1 MKSFKKIGLWLTT
14 MTILFSSLM
23 PLTQI
28 GVNRVAAAE
37 NPITINAGAA
47 LAVDAESGKILFN
60 QNGDEALGIASM
72 TKMVT
77 EYLVLEEV
85 AAGNLSWDQK
95 VSVSDYAY
103 AISQDNNLSNVALA
117 QTKEYT
123 VKELYD
129 AVAIFS
135 ANGAA
140 IALAE
145 KIAGSEPAFVDK
157 MREKVESWGI
167 ENYQLY
173 NSTGLSNEDLGG
185 HLYPGSKETD
195 ENQMSAKSMAIIAQ
209 RLLKDYPEILET
221 SKISSQKFQPDTVDE
236 ILMENWNWMLPGLL
250 YEHAGVDGLKTGS
263 TLFAGACFTGTAT
276 KDGMRIITV
285 VLNAKDAD
293 GTEGDMKSRFIE
305 TAKLMDYIFANW
317 EIKEVTKSGDTIPEQ
332 KTLPVVDGKEDEVKI
347 ELTGAIKIPVPKDF
361 ELENLEMTFT
371 AKKGILNKKDEIEAP
386 IKKDTEVGTATVKVK
401 GDDLGYLNGGAGE
414 EVKVQTAEDADKA
427 NFFVLMGRGIKNFF
441 AGLFG

>member
-14 MTILFSSLM
+14 MTILFSSLI
-23 PLTQI
+23 PIAQI
-28 GVNRVAAAE
+28 GVQKVAAAE
-37 NPITINAGAA
+37 NALNVNASAA
-47 LAVDAESGKILFN
+47 LAIDADSGKILFN
-60 QNGDEALGIASM
+60 QNGDESLGIASM

-85 AAGNLSWDQK
+85 KNGNLGWDQK
-95 VSVSDYAY
+95 VTVSDYAY
-103 AISQDNNLSNVALA
+103 TVSQDNRLSNVALDKA
-117 QTKEYT
+117 KEYT

-157 MREKVESWGI
+157 MRAKVEEWGI
-167 ENYQLY
+167 KNYQLY
-173 NSTGLSNEDLGG
+173 NSTGLSNGDLYG

-195 ENQMSAKSMAIIAQ
+195 ENQMSAKSMAIVAQ
-209 RLLKDYPEILET
+209 NLLKDYPEVLET
-221 SKISSQKFQPDTVDE
+221 AQISSLKFQPGTVDE
-236 ILMENWNWMLPGLL
+236 IQMDNWNWMLPGLL

-263 TLFAGACFTGTAT
+263 TLFAGVCFTGTAT

-285 VLNAKDAD
+285 VLNAKDAN
-293 GTEGDMKSRFIE
+293 GVEGDMKSRFIE
-305 TAKLMDYIFANW
+305 TGKLMDYVFANW
-317 EIKEVTKSGDTIPEQ
+317 EIKEVTKSGETIPDQ
-332 KTLPVVDGKEDEVKI
+332 KTLPVVDGKKDDVKI
-347 ELTGAIKIPVPKDF
+347 ELTDAIKMPVPKDF
-361 ELENLEMTFT
+361 DVANLEMTFT
-371 AKKGILNKKDEIEAP
+371 AKKGILNSKDEIEAP
-386 IKKDTEVGTATVKVK
+386 IKKETEVGTATVKIK
-401 GDDLGYLNGGAGE
+401 GDELGYLNGSAGE